1 MVCTSSSTTT
11 WPRRS
16 TSCTTKSV
24 YLCFSTPRMRGPG
37 RTWLVAPTS
46 ASHVAHGMGTR
57 ETWDVTAWTMEDAST
72 TCVAVLCGLPG
83 AGKSALADGWKDEDV
98 HVASVDGAV
107 GRRGDWDVA
116 AWKPARRAVK
126 REVRE
131 WLERYQGKE
140 EEKHVI
146 VVDDNMHLRSMR
158 KEYFRIAREH
168 RACYVQV
175 FVDVPCEVALERNRR
190 RVEEQRVPDQ
200 VVLDMHERFERPKPD
215 KYTWEQNTLVVK
227 GHDVDWMHEGE
238 EHARIC
244 QQTYQALLEM
254 WKHASPPPTSNAE
267 RLDMQERSRMGNRE
281 SAAHVVDLRARKIVS
296 ETLQEVSRAH
306 RRELAI
312 SLANAKRE
320 LLSTLE
326 DQDWDAMRIEP
337 SLSAFRDTC
346 KHLLARPSVVL
357 LQGSDVQS

>member
-1 MVCTSSSTTT
+1 
-11 WPRRS
+11 
-16 TSCTTKSV
+16 
-24 YLCFSTPRMRGPG
+24 MRGPG